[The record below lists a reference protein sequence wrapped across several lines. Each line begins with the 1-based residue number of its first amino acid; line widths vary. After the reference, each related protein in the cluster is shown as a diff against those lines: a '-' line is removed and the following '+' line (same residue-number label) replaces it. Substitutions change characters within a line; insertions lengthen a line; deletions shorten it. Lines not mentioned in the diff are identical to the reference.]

1 MASCA
6 AISSMFWQKSAI
18 QAVPSACSRYPPVGS
33 GALRSKTP
41 MLSSPRKPPSKTL
54 LPERSFRFTHQVKL
68 SVSLWKRRSS
78 HSRSPW
84 PRRAFSSRC
93 VKIVAHACTGGL
105 TSPKFHSYAGIWPL
119 GWR

>member
-1 MASCA
+1 
-6 AISSMFWQKSAI
+6 MFWQKSAI

-54 LPERSFRFTHQVKL
+54 LPERSLRFTHQVKL
-68 SVSLWKRRSS
+68 STSLWKARSS

-84 PRRAFSSRC
+84 PRRACSRRY
-93 VKIVAHACTGGL
+93 VKMVAQACTGGL
-105 TSPKFHSYAGIWPL
+105 TSPKFHS
-119 GWR
+119 